1 MEEAAP
7 QIRPTVS
14 IVDDDDAGRE
24 SLRWLIESVGL
35 KVEAFASPIEF
46 LEQFDG
52 SHPGCLVL
60 DIRLPKISGLDVLK
74 TIRDRGIETPAIM
87 ITAFGDVPMAVRAM
101 KNGAVDF
108 LQKPFNDQELLD
120 RIQQSIEDD
129 YRLREV
135 DKDRN
140 EIMSRLEK
148 LTVRDREVLSRL
160 VQGKQNKQIAREM
173 DISPKT
179 VEAHRAKVMEKMRAD
194 SLVKLVQ
201 MVTSL
206 EVSQVESQAHP

>member
-1 MEEAAP
+1 MEEVQRTA
-7 QIRPTVS
+7 TVS

-35 KVEAFASPIEF
+35 KVEAYASPIEF

-52 SHPGCLVL
+52 SLLGCLVL
-60 DIRLPKISGLDVLK
+60 DIRLPKISGLDVLQ
-74 TIRDRGIETPAIM
+74 TVRERGIETPAIM

-129 YRLREV
+129 GRLREI
-135 DKDRN
+135 DRERS
-140 EIMSRLEK
+140 EIRNRLDK
-148 LTVRDREVLSRL
+148 LTTREREVLDRL

-179 VEAHRAKVMEKMRAD
+179 VEAHRAKVMEKMSAE

-206 EVSQVESQAHP
+206 EVNQSDA

>member
-1 MEEAAP
+1 MEEVP
-7 QIRPTVS
+7 QIPTVS

-35 KVEAFASPIEF
+35 KVEAYASPIEF

-52 SHPGCLVL
+52 SRPGCLVL
-60 DIRLPKISGLDVLK
+60 DIRLPKISGLDVLQ
-74 TIRDRGIETPAIM
+74 TVRERGIDTPAIM

-129 YRLREV
+129 GRLREI
-135 DKDRN
+135 DR
-140 EIMSRLEK
+140 ERSGVRIRLDK
-148 LTVRDREVLSRL
+148 LTVREREVLDRL

-179 VEAHRAKVMEKMRAD
+179 VEAHRAKVMEKMNAD

-206 EVSQVESQAHP
+206 EVSQADA

>member
-1 MEEAAP
+1 MEEVQRTA
-7 QIRPTVS
+7 TVS

-35 KVEAFASPIEF
+35 KVEAYASPIEF

-52 SHPGCLVL
+52 SLPGCLVI
-60 DIRLPKISGLDVLK
+60 DIRLPKISGLDVLQ
-74 TIRDRGIETPAIM
+74 TVRERGIETPAIM

-129 YRLREV
+129 GRLREI
-135 DKDRN
+135 DRERS
-140 EIMSRLEK
+140 EIRNRLDK
-148 LTVRDREVLSRL
+148 LTTREREVLDRL

-179 VEAHRAKVMEKMRAD
+179 VEAHRAKVMEKMSAE

-206 EVSQVESQAHP
+206 EVNQSDA

>member
-1 MEEAAP
+1 MEEVQRTA
-7 QIRPTVS
+7 TVS

-35 KVEAFASPIEF
+35 KVEAYASPIEF

-52 SHPGCLVL
+52 SLPGCLVL
-60 DIRLPKISGLDVLK
+60 DIRLPKISGLDVLQ
-74 TIRDRGIETPAIM
+74 TVRERGIETPAIM

-129 YRLREV
+129 GRLREI
-135 DKDRN
+135 DRERS
-140 EIMSRLEK
+140 EIRNRLDK
-148 LTVRDREVLSRL
+148 LTTREREVLDRL

-179 VEAHRAKVMEKMRAD
+179 VEAHRAKVMEKMSAE

-206 EVSQVESQAHP
+206 EVNQSDA

>member
-1 MEEAAP
+1 MEEVQRAA
-7 QIRPTVS
+7 TVS

-35 KVEAFASPIEF
+35 KVEAYASPIEF

-52 SHPGCLVL
+52 SLPGCLVL
-60 DIRLPKISGLDVLK
+60 DIRLPKISGLDVLQ
-74 TIRDRGIETPAIM
+74 TVRERGIETPAIM

-129 YRLREV
+129 GRLREI
-135 DKDRN
+135 DRERS
-140 EIMSRLEK
+140 EIRNRLDK
-148 LTVRDREVLSRL
+148 LTTREREVLDRL

-179 VEAHRAKVMEKMRAD
+179 VEAHRAKVMEKMSAE

-206 EVSQVESQAHP
+206 EVNQSDA

>member
-1 MEEAAP
+1 MEEVQKTA
-7 QIRPTVS
+7 TVS

-35 KVEAFASPIEF
+35 KVEAYASPIEF

-52 SHPGCLVL
+52 SLPGCLVL
-60 DIRLPKISGLDVLK
+60 DIRLPKISGLDVLQ
-74 TIRDRGIETPAIM
+74 TVRERGIETPAIM

-129 YRLREV
+129 GRLREI
-135 DKDRN
+135 DRERS
-140 EIMSRLEK
+140 EIRNRLDK
-148 LTVRDREVLSRL
+148 LTTREREVLDRL

-179 VEAHRAKVMEKMRAD
+179 VEAHRAKVMEKMSAE

-206 EVSQVESQAHP
+206 EVNQSDA

>member
-1 MEEAAP
+1 
-7 QIRPTVS
+7 
-14 IVDDDDAGRE
+14 
-24 SLRWLIESVGL
+24 
-35 KVEAFASPIEF
+35 
-46 LEQFDG
+46 
-52 SHPGCLVL
+52 
-60 DIRLPKISGLDVLK
+60 
-74 TIRDRGIETPAIM
+74 M

-129 YRLREV
+129 GRLREI
-135 DKDRN
+135 DR
-140 EIMSRLEK
+140 ERSGVRIRLDK
-148 LTVRDREVLSRL
+148 LTVREREVLDRL

-179 VEAHRAKVMEKMRAD
+179 VEAHRAKVMEKMNAD

-206 EVSQVESQAHP
+206 EVSQADA